1 MKAKANKTWTVGELI
16 EALGMY
22 DKNKMIELEVSDT
35 VTFEFQIG
43 IGRDCRVELGDF
55 VIDDG

>member
-1 MKAKANKTWTVGELI
+1 MKAKANRTSTVGELI

-22 DKNKMIELEVSDT
+22 NKNKTVELEVNDI
-35 VTFEFQIG
+35 VTLEFQIG